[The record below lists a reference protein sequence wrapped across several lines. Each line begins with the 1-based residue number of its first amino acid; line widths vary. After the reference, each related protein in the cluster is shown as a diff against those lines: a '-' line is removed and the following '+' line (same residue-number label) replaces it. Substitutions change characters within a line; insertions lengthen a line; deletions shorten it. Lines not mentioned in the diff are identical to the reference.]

1 MARRDRVHCRTSR
14 PARTRRRA
22 KPLSA
27 PPTPANARGAKL
39 EDGLVRR
46 RCGSWRFPQ
55 YWRPRDGLIGPEAAR
70 PPELWPAVVRPAFG
84 RPFLRPCCGPGESFF
99 GLKISGRRHGVRPRT
114 AERASPACAADGAR
128 RGPGTIFEEKRLSG
142 KKSALVANPGL
153 PLALD
158 VPSHGQPASPLSLSH
173 STSRALRWCWTSACA
188 RAACRRSLWP
198 WRRRGSWSS

>member
-99 GLKISGRRHGVRPRT
+99 GLKISGRRHGVRPRST
-114 AERASPACAADGAR
+114 ERASPAGAADGAR
-128 RGPGTIFEEKRLSG
+128 RGAGTIFEENPASG
-142 KKSALVANPGL
+142 KKSAHTLQSAGGYAML
-153 PLALD
+153 CYIFPLAPTRVE
-158 VPSHGQPASPLSLSH
+158 VPGCH
-173 STSRALRWCWTSACA
+173 
-188 RAACRRSLWP
+188 RRTPSED
-198 WRRRGSWSS
+198 RGPPFADG

>member
-46 RCGSWRFPQ
+46 RCGSWGFPQ

-70 PPELWPAVVRPAFG
+70 PAGVVAGHVPDRQKY
-84 RPFLRPCCGPGESFF
+84 RFLYAAE
-99 GLKISGRRHGVRPRT
+99 IANART
-114 AERASPACAADGAR
+114 ADA
-128 RGPGTIFEEKRLSG
+128 KR
-142 KKSALVANPGL
+142 
-153 PLALD
+153 
-158 VPSHGQPASPLSLSH
+158 
-173 STSRALRWCWTSACA
+173 SRATTPDPEA
-188 RAACRRSLWP
+188 SLMTV
-198 WRRRGSWSS
+198 GSTRMGR